1 MNILKQF
8 YNLKVIGLIK
18 INEHVYKIKTED
30 HYYIMKSFVMSNKQD
45 ISLFENLESFHI
57 DCFVCILKN
66 KFNDILSYYDG
77 LYYYVMKYIELD
89 YYTFREFKIKS
100 YFEILSYL
108 HLKTLCHK
116 KVNKKYFKNL
126 YLELNEIINSRI
138 MYYESLVKN
147 YETIQYKSP
156 FQWFY
161 VLNYY
166 KIFNALNLSI
176 HYLNEYIKMCETCT
190 SVRICLNYGNFDYHH
205 ICIKDKLL
213 ISIDHIRYDMPLY
226 DLYNI
231 YQKIPDFMFDLDC
244 FKSDYFNKIE
254 FLEEEYVLLYCL
266 MNIVPI
272 AVFDHDE
279 LDNIIKFS
287 RLLYYLD
294 SINEFINSSH

>member
-1 MNILKQF
+1 
-8 YNLKVIGLIK
+8 
-18 INEHVYKIKTED
+18 
-30 HYYIMKSFVMSNKQD
+30 
-45 ISLFENLESFHI
+45 
-57 DCFVCILKN
+57 
-66 KFNDILSYYDG
+66 
-77 LYYYVMKYIELD
+77 
-89 YYTFREFKIKS
+89 
-100 YFEILSYL
+100 
-108 HLKTLCHK
+108 
-116 KVNKKYFKNL
+116 
-126 YLELNEIINSRI
+126 
-138 MYYESLVKN
+138 
-147 YETIQYKSP
+147 
-156 FQWFY
+156 
-161 VLNYY
+161 
-166 KIFNALNLSI
+166 
-176 HYLNEYIKMCETCT
+176 MCETCT
-190 SVRICLNYGNFDYHH
+190 SVRICLNNGNFDYHH
-205 ICIKDKLL
+205 ICIKDKQL